1 MKKPWM
7 KRWMA
12 AGLSA
17 VLLAGLSGCGSAQN
31 EQNASKETSARIGFI
46 TAYTGPGSAYGQA
59 MKDGVDLAVR
69 EINSNPGTRVKI
81 DLVTYDTKLNK
92 TEAIGAMKKAIE
104 QDKVLAVEGPMTSGE
119 MMAAGPV
126 AQQLKTVAFGT
137 GPTAPGITDIGDIF
151 SEMPFQESCP
161 PPLSSERRNPL
172 CTLRPPLFCT
182 PPTMTRPFQ
191 RIKFISLF
199 SVKWVCRL

>member
-1 MKKPWM
+1 M

-92 TEAIGAMKKAIE
+92 TEAISAMKKAIE

-119 MMAAGPV
+119 MMAAGPC
-126 AQQLKTVAFGT
+126 
-137 GPTAPGITDIGDIF
+137 GPAAEDRGVWNRPHGAGHYRHRRLYFPKCRSRRAVHPHCHPKGGIR
-151 SEMPFQESCP
+151 SA
-161 PPLSSERRNPL
+161 L
-172 CTLRPPLFCT
+172 
-182 PPTMTRPFQ
+182 
-191 RIKFISLF
+191 
-199 SVKWVCRL
+199 